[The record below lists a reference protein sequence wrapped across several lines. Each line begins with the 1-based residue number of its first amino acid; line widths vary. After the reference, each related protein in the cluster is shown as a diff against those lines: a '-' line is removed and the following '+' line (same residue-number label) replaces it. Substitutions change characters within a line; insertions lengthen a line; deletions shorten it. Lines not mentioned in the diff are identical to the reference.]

1 LNKGETAM
9 PNIDDEARELAR
21 KHYQIEDGVTQ
32 IIRIID
38 CAYGAAGDRKDN
50 RIILLEV
57 NENTISSGIMPLQF
71 APLPAAGIHY
81 PSIIVEVT
89 PEEFDRIRS
98 QELKLPAGW
107 KLGGPIPREEVGA
120 AP

>member
-1 LNKGETAM
+1 M

-21 KHYQIEDGVTQ
+21 KHYEIEEGVTQ
-32 IIRIID
+32 IIRIND
-38 CAYGAAGDRKDN
+38 CSNGDAAQRKDN

-57 NENTISSGIMPLQF
+57 NENTIAAGIMPIPF
-71 APLPAAGIHY
+71 GPSEVAGTHY

-89 PEEFDRIRS
+89 PEEFEQIRT
-98 QELKLPAGW
+98 QELKLPPGW
-107 KLGGPIPREEVGA
+107 ELGEPISREEVGA